1 MDFSQIFTDPRNA
14 FAAIMALFLGWL
26 HINHGRKLKDLDVAD
41 QELGT
46 GKVDRVIYKKDQE
59 LLKSQLEN
67 KIDRVEFH
75 LRLLCEKSGIHY
87 QEKR

>member
-1 MDFSQIFTDPRNA
+1 MDFGQFFSESWKW
-14 FAAIMALFLGWL
+14 LFITLTGILAWL
-26 HINHGRKLKDLDVAD
+26 HLGQGKRIDDLDD
-41 QELGT
+41 
-46 GKVDRVIYKKDQE
+46 GKVDKPFYKKDQE

-75 LRLLCEKSGIHY
+75 LRLLCEKNGIHY